1 MLAAAAVSQ
10 VRPSVFFTED
20 DFSVARGGGSGKS
33 GAMPPT
39 AESPRAARG
48 GSGTPLGATGPA
60 LAICAPVLAQ
70 ADGEHGDW
78 LEYTDDYGT
87 LTPGRA
93 EALGRRRPTPRAHAL
108 TRRHVAQAGSTST
121 TG

>member
-1 MLAAAAVSQ
+1 
-10 VRPSVFFTED
+10 
-20 DFSVARGGGSGKS
+20 
-33 GAMPPT
+33 MPPT

-60 LAICAPVLAQ
+60 WAICAPVLAQ

-87 LTPGRA
+87 STPGRA
-93 EALGRRRPTPRAHAL
+93 EALGAAVPPRAPTRLRVATWRRPGLLLQQGDERNIVGASTGAGPVDAGNRRRGDGVGVSR
-108 TRRHVAQAGSTST
+108 G
-121 TG
+121 